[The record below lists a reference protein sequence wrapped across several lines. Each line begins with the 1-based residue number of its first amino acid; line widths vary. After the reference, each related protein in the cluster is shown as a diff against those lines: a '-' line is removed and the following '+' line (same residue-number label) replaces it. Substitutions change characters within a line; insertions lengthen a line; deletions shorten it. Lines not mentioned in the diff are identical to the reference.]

1 MRRRQYTDA
10 PRALSS
16 KRAGEIREDEGMAK
30 DKNLGKLKSRFEVQG
45 GIVNEFDFHLN
56 KGALTEEE

>member
-1 MRRRQYTDA
+1 
-10 PRALSS
+10 
-16 KRAGEIREDEGMAK
+16 MAK